1 MQRYIALQKIVESGS
16 FSRAAEI
23 WGYTQSGI
31 SQMISSLEDEM
42 SLRLLN
48 RSRSGV
54 KLTPEG
60 EALYPFIER
69 SIFQYQ
75 AMQEKAKEIR
85 GLEAGL
91 IRIGTISS
99 ITCHWMP
106 QLIRKFQL
114 RYPNVQF
121 LFHQGDY
128 SSIPEWI
135 RSGAVDFGFIAP
147 EAVRDLQTI
156 TVKEG
161 EMLAVLPEGHRLAG
175 EEKIR
180 LEELTAEPFILLE
193 EGHYS
198 EPLNAFHSAGLEPDV
213 KYRIHDDY
221 AIMTMVEAGLGVSIL
236 AELVLRRTCY
246 RIVIL
251 PLEPKVMRTLAVGY
265 KDRDSLPIA
274 SRYFIDF
281 IMENL
286 DELP

>member
-23 WGYTQSGI
+23 LGYTQSGI

-128 SSIPEWI
+128 
-135 RSGAVDFGFIAP
+135 
-147 EAVRDLQTI
+147 
-156 TVKEG
+156 
-161 EMLAVLPEGHRLAG
+161 
-175 EEKIR
+175 
-180 LEELTAEPFILLE
+180 
-193 EGHYS
+193 
-198 EPLNAFHSAGLEPDV
+198 
-213 KYRIHDDY
+213 
-221 AIMTMVEAGLGVSIL
+221 
-236 AELVLRRTCY
+236 
-246 RIVIL
+246 
-251 PLEPKVMRTLAVGY
+251 
-265 KDRDSLPIA
+265 
-274 SRYFIDF
+274 
-281 IMENL
+281 
-286 DELP
+286 